1 MHAVSRQ
8 IGAVNLGIVEFDR
21 EVVAALAG
29 VLRLGSADLGTADV
43 NPVARALSLAWLVS
57 GTMRTLLA

>member
-29 VLRLGSADLGTADV
+29 VLRIGSADLGTADV
-43 NPVARALSLAWLVS
+43 IRWLGHS
-57 GTMRTLLA
+57 R